1 MFNTSFL
8 ISSTMDPFQVAM
20 AAGATSLAF
29 KASKKYLGQADHQ
42 LGTAITALASF
53 GVSWFFDL
61 AKTQTFDL
69 VWTLFPYLLIVLTGY
84 VLWSFSSVFSWWKGL
99 FSKGQP
105 SSKKGASRILHSIS
119 QLSRVV
125 HYALKHPEY
134 FPTITSYSDGSA
146 LAQPLFAVTAS
157 SIKNYADYLELMTY
171 PTLNKVHL
179 IEDPSFKGTMIWT
192 LSYKHMDAEIGT
204 SMTTSV
210 DFPSFSLRLE
220 GPSSKA
226 LEDFLVKISNT
237 QKQDLFAK
245 NQGLTCIPSST
256 HHGGFFSHIHKLPPL
271 APLSG
276 ETLAKH
282 EFDTFFHP
290 RRAEILMMIVSVH
303 YRQDELVKNG
313 LSTSLGIIAHGPPG
327 SGKSLLGYK
336 AARATQRFP
345 LSLDLSKITK
355 MRQAYQIIY
364 HPFVQDMDLSC
375 EETVILLDEFEEV
388 VEKVAKDDRAYSMS
402 GPSIPEPRI
411 VMKPSSSKDRE
422 EEEEEFEEEE
432 EEEVDFKKIGST
444 FKSHM
449 ALKKEMQE
457 RLTINGLL
465 KLLQGPLPNNGAM
478 IFATTNFIEKII
490 RVREALVRHGRLTPI
505 HFDYPDQVVI
515 DQMSQ
520 HYFDQPFEETIPKLT
535 STPISELTSM
545 VGSIKNQASLTKKE
559 QAALFHQEVMKRV
572 GL

>member
-1 MFNTSFL
+1 
-8 ISSTMDPFQVAM
+8 MDPFQVAM

-29 KASKKYLGQADHQ
+29 KASKKYLGQTDHQ
-42 LGTAITALASF
+42 LGTAIAALASF
-53 GVSWFFDL
+53 GVSWVFDL
-61 AKTQTFDL
+61 AKSQTFDRL
-69 VWTLFPYLLIVLTGY
+69 WTFLPYLLILLILYLV
-84 VLWSFSSVFSWWKGL
+84 WSFCSLSSWWRGL

-105 SSKKGASRILHSIS
+105 SSKKGASRTLNSIAQIS
-119 QLSRVV
+119 IVV

-134 FPTITSYSDGSA
+134 FPTITSYSDASA
-146 LAQPLFAVTAS
+146 LAQPLFAVTS
-157 SIKNYADYLELMTY
+157 TSIKSYVSFLQALTY

-179 IEDPSFKGTMIWT
+179 IDDPSFQGTMIWT
-192 LSYKHMDAEIGT
+192 LSYKRMDAEIGT
-204 SMTTSV
+204 SKTAHI
-210 DFPSFSLRLE
+210 DLPSFGLRLE
-220 GPSSKA
+220 GATPKA

-237 QKQDLFAK
+237 QKQDFFSK
-245 NQGLTCIPSST
+245 NQGLTCIPSARD
-256 HHGGFFSHIHKLPPL
+256 GEGFYSHIHKLPPL

-290 RRAEILMMIVSVH
+290 RRAEILMMILSVH
-303 YRQDELVKNG
+303 YRREELVKNG

-345 LSLDLSKITK
+345 LSLDLSKITT

-364 HPFVQDMDLSC
+364 RPYVREMYLSC

-388 VEKVAKDDRAYSMS
+388 VERIAKEDRVYSMP
-402 GPSIPEPRI
+402 GPSSPGPRI
-411 VMKPSSSKDRE
+411 LMKPSPSSPSSKEAE
-422 EEEEEFEEEE
+422 EDEFEEEE
-432 EEEVDFKKIGST
+432 EFDFKKVGST

-505 HFDYPDQVVI
+505 HFDYPDQLVI
-515 DQMSQ
+515 DQMSR

-535 STPISELTSM
+535 STPISELTSI
-545 VGSIKNQASLTKKE
+545 VGSIKNQVSLTKKE

>member
-1 MFNTSFL
+1 
-8 ISSTMDPFQVAM
+8 MDPFQVAM

-29 KASKKYLGQADHQ
+29 KASKKYLGQTDHQ

-61 AKTQTFDL
+61 AKTQTFDRL
-69 VWTLFPYLLIVLTGY
+69 WTFLPYLLILLTLY
-84 VLWSFSSVFSWWKGL
+84 LVWSVCSLSSWWKGL

-105 SSKKGASRILHSIS
+105 SSKKAASRTMNSMVKIT
-119 QLSRVV
+119 RVV

-134 FPTITSYSDGSA
+134 FPTITSYSDASA
-146 LAQPLFAVTAS
+146 LAQPLFAVTS
-157 SIKNYADYLELMTY
+157 STIKNYISYLQALSY

-179 IEDPSFKGTMIWT
+179 IDDPSFQGTMIWT
-192 LSYKHMDAEIGT
+192 LSYKRMDAEIGT
-204 SMTTSV
+204 SKTAPI
-210 DFPSFSLRLE
+210 DLPSFNLRLE

-226 LEDFLVKISNT
+226 LEDFLLKISNT
-237 QKQDLFAK
+237 QKQDLFSK
-245 NQGLTCIPSST
+245 NQGLTCIPSNGHS
-256 HHGGFFSHIHKLPPL
+256 GGFYSHIHKLPPL

-303 YRQDELVKNG
+303 YRRDELVKNG

-345 LSLDLSKITK
+345 LSLDLSKITT

-364 HPFVQDMDLSC
+364 RPYVQEMNLSC

-388 VEKVAKDDRAYSMS
+388 VEKIAKEDRIYSMP
-402 GPSIPEPRI
+402 GPSSPQPRI
-411 VMKPSSSKDRE
+411 VMKPSSSKDGE
-422 EEEEEFEEEE
+422 EEEEDEFEE

-505 HFDYPDQVVI
+505 HFDYPDQLVI

-520 HYFDQPFEETIPKLT
+520 HYFDQPFGETIPKLT
-535 STPISELTSM
+535 STPISELTSI
-545 VGSIKNQASLTKKE
+545 VGSIKNQVSLTKKE

-572 GL
+572 GLYGST